1 MPKKLAPPAERR
13 IAKQPR
19 RYDPQ
24 PFIAR
29 LEKLLQERNESQH
42 EAALAAGLD
51 HQALYRYF
59 TAGRR
64 PHMHACI
71 LLADHFG
78 VNPNEFL
85 QLAGYPPLKVFELQT
100 ASAEQL
106 PPEAVDVALDLAR
119 IPDPGV
125 RKAVAEAM
133 RMLLKQYF
141 RL

>member
-1 MPKKLAPPAERR
+1 MPKKLAPPTERR
-13 IAKQPR
+13 LAKKPGH
-19 RYDPQ
+19 YDHK
-24 PFIAR
+24 PFTAR
-29 LEKLLQERNESQH
+29 IHKLLEERNESYR
-42 EAALAAGLD
+42 EAALASSLD
-51 HQALYRYF
+51 HQALHRYLS
-59 TAGRR
+59 GYRR

-85 QLAGYPPLKVFELQT
+85 QLAGYPPLKVFDIET
-100 ASAEQL
+100 KSAERL

-133 RMLLKQYF
+133 RTLLKQYF
-141 RL
+141 KV

>member
-1 MPKKLAPPAERR
+1 MPKKLAPPTERR
-13 IAKQPR
+13 LSKQPDH
-19 RYDPQ
+19 YDPK

-29 LEKLLQERNESQH
+29 IHHLLEERNESYR
-42 EAALAAGLD
+42 EAALAASLD
-51 HQALYRYF
+51 HQALHRYL
-59 TAGRR
+59 TGYRR

-85 QLAGYPPLKVFELQT
+85 QLAGYPALKVFEIQT
-100 ASAEQL
+100 ASADRL

-133 RMLLKQYF
+133 RVLLKQYF
-141 RL
+141 RV